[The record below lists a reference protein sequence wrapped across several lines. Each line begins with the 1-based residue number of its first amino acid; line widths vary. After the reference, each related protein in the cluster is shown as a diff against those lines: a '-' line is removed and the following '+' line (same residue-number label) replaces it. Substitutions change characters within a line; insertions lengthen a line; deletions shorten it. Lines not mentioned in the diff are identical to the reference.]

1 MTQKVQIAVVVA
13 GLFAGLLLGGVIPKA
28 VIKEAWRLPIAVI
41 CIAAGIA
48 IALIAWSSI
57 ESLIN

>member
-1 MTQKVQIAVVVA
+1 MAQKVQVAVFVA

-28 VIKEAWRLPIAVI
+28 LIKEAWRLPIAII

-48 IALIAWSSI
+48 IALIAWSSK
-57 ESLIN
+57 